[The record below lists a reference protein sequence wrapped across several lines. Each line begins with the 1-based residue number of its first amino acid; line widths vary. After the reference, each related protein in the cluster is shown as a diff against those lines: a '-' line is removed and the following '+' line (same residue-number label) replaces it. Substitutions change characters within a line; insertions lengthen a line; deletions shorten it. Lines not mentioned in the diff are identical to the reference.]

1 MSKGDLDGPWAHF
14 LGRVRNRKVTKIEF
28 MTDEKKNQY
37 LGLGDNLQSIN
48 RSKFNI
54 ATTSTSTSKLFTLS

>member
-28 MTDEKKNQY
+28 MTDEKKK
-37 LGLGDNLQSIN
+37 SISGV
-48 RSKFNI
+48 R
-54 ATTSTSTSKLFTLS
+54 